1 MCSGNHNISSDTSAI
16 CPNHD
21 AIRYTASPSRPMRRA
36 KTPALRVH
44 RKCYNLPES
53 WLLHRKAT
61 AHAGEPGEVS
71 VAMIPRAKT
80 WHQWCWLCVIVLTVS
95 GCGVR
100 EYEERIER
108 TRLRLQQYDADDQ
121 LLGEPISLPHV
132 PFAVYLRLPR
142 EVTSTPAQQGVVSR
156 LAYFPPR
163 QETATLPVLEAH
175 VGIVRLADVGTVSLF
190 LDQLV
195 SDLQAASGSSKPFEP
210 LARDEDAIFR
220 RSWESPQLL
229 QANLPVRYSRSI
241 WRSDQEPPRDRHG
254 KPLPVPKDC
263 FATYRYEIYLRTLDT
278 SETGSQAGRFLLA
291 IVFRELA
298 ASETRQQWQKVL
310 EAQASQSP
318 ATGADSETSPSPS
331 ASASQQPPATT
342 GSTEPPAVSPPS
354 KNDNAAS
361 IFRWLP
367 TVDSQRL
374 EQAKSAALASL
385 RVGPAAEQRLA
396 CYR

>member
-1 MCSGNHNISSDTSAI
+1 MIPH
-16 CPNHD
+16 
-21 AIRYTASPSRPMRRA
+21 A
-36 KTPALRVH
+36 KTSQQSRHLRYRV
-44 RKCYNLPES
+44 
-53 WLLHRKAT
+53 
-61 AHAGEPGEVS
+61 
-71 VAMIPRAKT
+71 
-80 WHQWCWLCVIVLTVS
+80 CVIVLTICGSMMS
-95 GCGVR
+95 GCGMR
-100 EYEERIER
+100 EYEEEIER

-121 LLGEPISLPHV
+121 LLGEPISLPNA

-163 QETATLPVLEAH
+163 QETASLPVLEAH
-175 VGIVRLADVGTVSLF
+175 VGIVPLADVGTASLF
-190 LDQLV
+190 LEQLV
-195 SDLQAASGSSKPFEP
+195 PDLQAASGSSKPFEP
-210 LARDEDAIFR
+210 LAQDEDVSFR

-229 QANLPVRYSRSI
+229 HANLPVRYSRSI

-263 FATYRYEIYLRTLDT
+263 FATYRYEIYLRILDT
-278 SETGSQAGRFLLA
+278 SEIGSQVGRFLLA

-298 ASETRQQWQKVL
+298 ASATRQQWQKVL
-310 EAQASQSP
+310 EAQSSQSP
-318 ATGADSETSPSPS
+318 TTGTDSETPSPPS
-331 ASASQQPPATT
+331 TSASQQPPSTT
-342 GSTEPPAVSPPS
+342 ASTEPPAIRPPS
-354 KNDNAAS
+354 KNDNAAN

>member
-1 MCSGNHNISSDTSAI
+1 MIPH
-16 CPNHD
+16 
-21 AIRYTASPSRPMRRA
+21 A
-36 KTPALRVH
+36 KTR
-44 RKCYNLPES
+44 
-53 WLLHRKAT
+53 
-61 AHAGEPGEVS
+61 
-71 VAMIPRAKT
+71 
-80 WHQWCWLCVIVLTVS
+80 HQSRYQRCWLCVIVMTITGSMVS

-142 EVTSTPAQQGVVSR
+142 EVTSTPAPQGIISR

-175 VGIVRLADVGTVSLF
+175 VGIVPLADVGTASLF
-190 LDQLV
+190 LEQLV
-195 SDLQAASGSSKPFEP
+195 PDLQAASGSSRPFEP
-210 LARDEDAIFR
+210 LAQDEDAFFR

-241 WRSDQEPPRDRHG
+241 WQSDQESPQDRHG

-263 FATYRYEIYLRTLDT
+263 FATYRYEIYLRILDT

-298 ASETRQQWQKVL
+298 ASATRQQWQKVL

-318 ATGADSETSPSPS
+318 ATGADSETAASPS
-331 ASASQQPPATT
+331 ASASQRPPATT
-342 GSTEPPAVSPPS
+342 GSTEPPAISPPS
-354 KNDNAAS
+354 KNDNAAN

>member
-1 MCSGNHNISSDTSAI
+1 MRSDIVMKLVCWERWA
-16 CPNHD
+16 
-21 AIRYTASPSRPMRRA
+21 RV
-36 KTPALRVH
+36 AL
-44 RKCYNLPES
+44 LS
-53 WLLHRKAT
+53 LWWL
-61 AHAGEPGEVS
+61 S
-71 VAMIPRAKT
+71 
-80 WHQWCWLCVIVLTVS
+80 VS
-95 GCGVR
+95 GCGVG
-100 EYEERIER
+100 EYQERAEK

-163 QETATLPVLEAH
+163 QQTATLPVLEAH
-175 VGIVRLADVGTVSLF
+175 VGIVPLAEVGTASLF
-190 LDQLV
+190 LEQLV
-195 SDLQAASGSSKPFEP
+195 PDLQAASGSSKPFEP

-229 QANLPVRYSRSI
+229 QANLLVRYSRSI

-278 SETGSQAGRFLLA
+278 SETGSQAERLLLA

-298 ASETRQQWQKVL
+298 ASATRQQWQKVL

-318 ATGADSETSPSPS
+318 ATEADSETPPSPS